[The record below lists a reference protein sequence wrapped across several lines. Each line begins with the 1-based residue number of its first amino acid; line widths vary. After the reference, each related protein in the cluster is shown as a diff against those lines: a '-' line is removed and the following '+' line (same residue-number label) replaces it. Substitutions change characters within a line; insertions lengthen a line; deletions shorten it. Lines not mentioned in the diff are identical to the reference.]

1 MPLQEAKLMN
11 YKDLKLISSKE
22 LENCDRQPNR
32 ESWLSRVWQK
42 IVAALTP
49 EDIQSLRVWRETD
62 RRGRTWWKVSNP
74 ATNEIIAFDSETEV
88 RIWMEEFY
96 YRRAGT
102 AKNSKPYTWQ
112 QIER

>member
-1 MPLQEAKLMN
+1 MN

-62 RRGRTWWKVSNP
+62 FCGRNWWKVSNP

-88 RIWMEEFY
+88 RIWIEESY
-96 YRRAGT
+96 YRPAGI
-102 AKNSKPYTWQ
+102 AKNFKPYTWQ